1 MILTCTHPA
10 PPERRERR
18 DTPIFEGFRTDY
30 IVTPGPAA
38 LTPQAFLVEQD
49 PLFHLSTHYHLQ
61 HQFQVVVSGEGTL
74 GKHAITPF
82 STHYASPESGYGPI
96 IAGTSGLSYFTL
108 RVVADSTT
116 WVLPEHRASMRHGLA
131 KRQRFAPAPHRTE
144 GPPASRG
151 IDAVLPLDPHG
162 TGAWFVR
169 LPPQDSIV
177 LPSPELGAGRF
188 HIVSSGSMT
197 VGAQPCGPNSV
208 VFTSSNETAFPI
220 TAGEGG
226 LELMVVQFPADALP

>member
-10 PPERRERR
+10 SPGPRERR
-18 DTPIFEGFRTDY
+18 DNPIFEGFRTDY

-49 PLFHLSTHYHLQ
+49 PFFHLSAHYHLQ
-61 HQFQVVVSGEGTL
+61 HQFQVVVAGGGTL

-82 STHYASPESGYGPI
+82 TTHYASPESGYGPI
-96 IAGTSGLSYFTL
+96 IAGASGLSYFTL

-116 WVLPEHRASMRHGLA
+116 WVLPEHRASMRQGLA
-131 KRQRFAPAPHRTE
+131 KRQRFAPAPRLAE
-144 GPPASRG
+144 GPPASRD
-151 IDAVLPLDPHG
+151 IDTVMPLDAHG
-162 TGAWFVR
+162 TGGWFIR
-169 LPPQDSIV
+169 LPPRDSLV
-177 LPSPELGAGRF
+177 LPSSELGAGRF

-197 VGAQPCGPNSV
+197 AGAEPCGPKSV
-208 VFTSSNETAFPI
+208 IFTSSDETAFPI
-220 TAGEGG
+220 TAGEEG